1 MSTARPTVS
10 VYSQDDGST
19 RKGSELM
26 PSVFLTPLRPD
37 LVRAVHTGIAKNRRQ
52 AYGVASNAG
61 YQTSAES
68 WGTGRAVSRIP
79 RVPGGGTHR
88 AGQAAF
94 GNMCRGGGM
103 FNPNKTWRRW
113 HRKVNVTQKRH
124 ALATAIA
131 ASALPSLVM
140 ARGHRISDVPEM
152 PLVVGDGLESVSKTR
167 DAVKILQRIGCGEDL
182 QRVKDSKK
190 VRCGRGKTRNRR
202 YTMRRGPLVVYSKD
216 DGIARAFRNI
226 PGVELCHV
234 DRLNL
239 LKVAPGGSM
248 GRMIVWTRSAF
259 RRLQSLYGRHNGF
272 GTAPLKHGYHLPR
285 PIMANADLDRIIN
298 SDEVQSV
305 LKPKMRGQDRRTQHK
320 NPLKNRSVLC
330 RLNPAAAHKK
340 ELTTLSEIKG
350 TKQHE
355 RLMTKKIKRKTLAK
369 ASKKASRTAF
379 RAAMAEYA
387 LKRKVAAAEAD
398 EE

>member
-1 MSTARPTVS
+1 
-10 VYSQDDGST
+10 
-19 RKGSELM
+19 M

-52 AYGVASNAG
+52 AYGVSSNAG

-131 ASALPSLVM
+131 ASGLPALVM
-140 ARGHRISDVPEM
+140 ARGHRISDVPEL

-167 DAVKILQRIGCGEDL
+167 DAVKILHRLGCGEDL
-182 QRVKDSKK
+182 QKVKDSKK
-190 VRCGRGKTRNRR
+190 VRCGRGKSRNRR
-202 YTMRRGPLVVYSKD
+202 YTMRRGPLVVYAKN
-216 DGIARAFRNI
+216 DGIARGFRNI
-226 PGVELCHV
+226 LGVELCHV

-239 LKVAPGGSM
+239 LKVAPGGSL

-259 RRLQSLYGRHNGF
+259 RRLQKLYGRHNGF

-285 PIMANADLDRIIN
+285 PLMGNADLDRIIN
-298 SDEVQSV
+298 SDEIQSV
-305 LKPKMRGQDRRTQHK
+305 LKPKQRGPDRRTQHK
-320 NPLKNRSVLC
+320 NPLTNRSVMC

-340 ELTTLSEIKG
+340 ELATLAQIKG
-350 TKQHE
+350 TKQYE
-355 RLMTKKIKRKTLAK
+355 RLMTKKVKR
-369 ASKKASRTAF
+369 
-379 RAAMAEYA
+379 
-387 LKRKVAAAEAD
+387 VAAAKAAKGTSRAVFRAGLAAYKLKRSAEKASTAG
-398 EE
+398 EEEDQ